1 MSWKVGQGWGVGTRA
16 VIEASRHDGGD
27 RKRGV
32 KAVGNVK
39 LDNKVSW
46 QHAPEKRGEMYNI
59 SMKISQICSQY
70 KPKYHMRL
78 NLYEQRRSKNA
89 QKLSEN

>member
-1 MSWKVGQGWGVGTRA
+1 MGTRA

-46 QHAPEKRGEMYNI
+46 QHALERGEMYI
-59 SMKISQICSQY
+59 SMKISQICSQDMST
-70 KPKYHMRL
+70 YHLRL
-78 NLYEQRRSKNA
+78 NLYEP
-89 QKLSEN
+89 

>member
-1 MSWKVGQGWGVGTRA
+1 MGTRA
-16 VIEASRHDGGD
+16 VIEASRHDGGDID

-46 QHAPEKRGEMYNI
+46 QHALERRHI
-59 SMKISQICSQY
+59 LMKIGQICSQN
-70 KPKYHMRL
+70 KSTYHLRL
-78 NLYEQRRSKNA
+78 NLYGP
-89 QKLSEN
+89 QKQLCTLGE